1 MAAEDTTTSNPQ
13 GPRLPQ
19 KRYFRQRAHVNVFND
34 MRLEYP
40 VRPSEQDWSK
50 FYPAYFPSTD
60 QQQQQQHDDG
70 DSGQSQQTKR
80 PSSPA
85 TQIAG
90 QPAPKRGPA
99 ATPSTADPSNSSNSP
114 QQQQKQ
120 PSPPLAPKVEFADI
134 GCGYGGLLVALSP
147 LFPNT
152 LMVGMEIR
160 TKLVNYL
167 QQRIEA
173 LRAFQHDMADR
184 AAATGEQAEWVDVRS
199 KLDQEIAA
207 LQTEPHPPSNT
218 GTSEDDAELHDNGET
233 HRLVPGHYDNIAA
246 MRINCQKYLPNFFE
260 KAQLSKIF
268 ILFADPHFKRRK
280 HKARI
285 ISSTMLAEYAYAL
298 RVGGIVYTITDV
310 KDLHDWNVKHLDA
323 FPLFQRI
330 PDGELEN
337 DPAIPCVVNSTE
349 EGKKVARNKGDKYL
363 ACYRRIDDPAEQ

>member
-1 MAAEDTTTSNPQ
+1 
-13 GPRLPQ
+13 
-19 KRYFRQRAHVNVFND
+19 
-34 MRLEYP
+34 
-40 VRPSEQDWSK
+40 
-50 FYPAYFPSTD
+50 
-60 QQQQQQHDDG
+60 
-70 DSGQSQQTKR
+70 
-80 PSSPA
+80 
-85 TQIAG
+85 
-90 QPAPKRGPA
+90 
-99 ATPSTADPSNSSNSP
+99 
-114 QQQQKQ
+114 
-120 PSPPLAPKVEFADI
+120 
-134 GCGYGGLLVALSP
+134 
-147 LFPNT
+147 
-152 LMVGMEIR
+152 MVGMEIR